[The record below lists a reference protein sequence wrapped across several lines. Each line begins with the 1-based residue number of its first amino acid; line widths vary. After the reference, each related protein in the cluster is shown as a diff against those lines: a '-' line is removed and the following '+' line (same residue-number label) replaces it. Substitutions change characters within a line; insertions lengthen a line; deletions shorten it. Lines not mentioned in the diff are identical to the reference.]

1 MQYCLSIFFRI
12 KYTKKTIIGNDMD
25 ILGKIIQ
32 LRNQKGWTEYRLS
45 VESNIPQTTISSWFR
60 KNVQP
65 SVASLQAICNACG
78 ITLSQFFA
86 EDGELCQLTQTQKKL
101 LDEFASLSALQ
112 QEALLALLKSMRNEE

>member
-1 MQYCLSIFFRI
+1 
-12 KYTKKTIIGNDMD
+12 MD
-25 ILGKIIQ
+25 ILAKIIE
-32 LRNQKGWTEYRLS
+32 LRNQKGWSEYKLS

-86 EDGELCQLTQTQKKL
+86 EENECCQLTQLQKEL
-101 LDEFASLSALQ
+101 LKEYSSLSSKQ
-112 QEALLALLKSMRNEE
+112 QKTLLSFLESMRKEK

>member
-1 MQYCLSIFFRI
+1 
-12 KYTKKTIIGNDMD
+12 MD
-25 ILGKIIQ
+25 ILAKIIE
-32 LRNQKGWTEYRLS
+32 LRNQRGWTEYKLS

-86 EDGELCQLTQTQKKL
+86 EDEEPCQLTQAQRNL
-101 LDEFASLSALQ
+101 LDEFACLSACQ
-112 QEALLALLKSMRNEE
+112 QQTLLAFLKSIRNEE

>member
-1 MQYCLSIFFRI
+1 
-12 KYTKKTIIGNDMD
+12 MD
-25 ILGKIIQ
+25 ILAKIIE
-32 LRNQKGWTEYRLS
+32 LRNQKGWTEYKLS

-86 EDGELCQLTQTQKKL
+86 EEGEPRALTKEQSQL
-101 LDEFASLSALQ
+101 LDEYASLSSSQ
-112 QEALLALLKSMRNEE
+112 QKALLALLKSMKNEE